1 MARICQ
7 SNHFMMRQHS
17 DIIDRNIFDHVVFVD
32 KEPIKHIMENTFD
45 LVHIKNKVMVDDY
58 VQLFISEEV
67 FEKNNKIF
75 NNERNGVNYSVVNS
89 YDSVFSG
96 FIRTEN
102 YFILIN
108 SDIIK
113 QKYGIYVLIDG
124 LSGNK
129 YICNDIKD
137 PIEFYG
143 FVNIGYLI
151 DPLGYEEYKLSRFE
165 TMNNFNIPSQIRLYL
180 LNSSI
185 IQHGKQLFH
194 IDIENYNESVKI
206 KYMRSSKSYNNSD
219 YIKEIKNNIIK
230 EDAIMENKIFINNML
245 NGFLY
250 VGLIKKIMVPME
262 NEANVIKSADAL
274 YILMNFMEYRGIDF
288 SATLWEYTI
297 LNKNAKKLLDK
308 YCDENVNK
316 TLKEFDKMERNI
328 NIHDSGQIIHSMKY
342 LKNI

>member
-1 MARICQ
+1 MAA
-7 SNHFMMRQHS
+7 H
-17 DIIDRNIFDHVVFVD
+17 
-32 KEPIKHIMENTFD
+32 
-45 LVHIKNKVMVDDY
+45 
-58 VQLFISEEV
+58 
-67 FEKNNKIF
+67 
-75 NNERNGVNYSVVNS
+75 
-89 YDSVFSG
+89 
-96 FIRTEN
+96 
-102 YFILIN
+102 
-108 SDIIK
+108 
-113 QKYGIYVLIDG
+113 
-124 LSGNK
+124 NK

-328 NIHDSGQIIHSMKY
+328 NIHDSGQIIHSMIQGA
-342 LKNI
+342 L